1 MEEIYK
7 DLNSP
12 KSKEFEKLLNS
23 EFEQKKLT
31 EEQFNDRRNTWKP
44 IEAQYTSGVFAKYA
58 KLVSSA
64 SEGAVTG

>member
-12 KSKEFEKLLNS
+12 KTKEFEKLLNS

-31 EEQFNDRRNTWKP
+31 EGKTIYQ
-44 IEAQYTSGVFAKYA
+44 
-58 KLVSSA
+58 LLA
-64 SEGAVTG
+64 SL